1 MWIPDGPWSD
11 VMSFLLMN
19 KKDFDER
26 KEIEYY
32 KAMKPRTLHFNCPRW
47 CDHAHEICKTIGW
60 NITNKC
66 CGGKGFM
73 VESDDEQSSGMNNMW
88 IRSKRINAHRCT
100 RR

>member
-1 MWIPDGPWSD
+1 
-11 VMSFLLMN
+11 MSFLLMN
-19 KKDFDER
+19 KKDFEER

-66 CGGKGFM
+66 CDGKGFM
-73 VESDDEQSSGMNNMW
+73 VESDDEQSPGMNNMRTLTNQ
-88 IRSKRINAHRCT
+88 IKTNGLT
-100 RR
+100 Q

>member
-11 VMSFLLMN
+11 IMSFLLMN
-19 KKDFDER
+19 KKDFEER

-32 KAMKPRTLHFNCPRW
+32 KAMKPRTLHFNCPMW

-66 CGGKGFM
+66 CDGKGFM
-73 VESDDEQSSGMNNMW
+73 VESNDEQSPG
-88 IRSKRINAHRCT
+88 ISKMRTLTNRMKVNGLT
-100 RR
+100 Q

>member
-11 VMSFLLMN
+11 IMSFLLMN
-19 KKDFDER
+19 KKDFEER

-66 CGGKGFM
+66 RDGKGFM
-73 VESDDEQSSGMNNMW
+73 VESDDEQSPGINNM
-88 IRSKRINAHRCT
+88 RTLTNRMKVNGLT
-100 RR
+100 Q

>member
-11 VMSFLLMN
+11 IMSFLLMN
-19 KKDFDER
+19 KKDFEER

-66 CGGKGFM
+66 CDGKGFM
-73 VESDDEQSSGMNNMW
+73 VESDDEQSPG
-88 IRSKRINAHRCT
+88 ISKMRTLTNRMKVNGLT
-100 RR
+100 Q